1 MTLSAN
7 DAFRPS
13 SLGRIVTLVS
23 DLCIGGSIPLT
34 ADSRYTLGYSWANPN
49 AVGETE
55 SGPKAS
61 EGASYCR
68 GMSQRTAA
76 QPPHTTPR
84 RIAAVDIRGRG
95 RVAPLT
101 LTAAAGVAAI
111 WLVDIS
117 TGPDFGFAIF
127 YLIPIG
133 LASWWLGRGSAV
145 LIALLA
151 TGAWIWADLLARP
164 SVLLSASLWNGLTR
178 AAIFLLLALLIDQV
192 RRERTALRTVDAHR
206 EESLALIAH
215 TLRRSAAEIQVAI
228 PDLGN
233 APALSAAERDAV
245 LELRRQ
251 SRNFNRFAE
260 DVLEVGQLEAG
271 HFRLNRGRFDL
282 SEFVATLARET
293 DRERLQLVSESDPVW
308 VEADP
313 ERPRA
318 AIEHLMNN
326 ALRFSP
332 AGSAVHVTV
341 SGRGGSARVS
351 VKDQVIGLASSHLQ
365 KVFKKYGRID
375 TPQSRDR
382 IGVGLGLYVSRLIAE
397 AHGGTI
403 LAASVGLGL
412 GSTFALEIPLAA
424 APPYDGVS

>member
-34 ADSRYTLGYSWANPN
+34 ADSRYTLGYSWANQN
-49 AVGETE
+49 AVGDTE

-61 EGASYCR
+61 EGASYSR
-68 GMSQRTAA
+68 GMSQGSPVLRAQTA
-76 QPPHTTPR
+76 PR
-84 RIAAVDIRGRG
+84 RVADVDLRGRG
-95 RVAPLT
+95 RAVPLT
-101 LTAAAGVAAI
+101 ILAAASVGAI

-145 LIALLA
+145 LLALLS
-151 TGAWIWADLLARP
+151 TGAWIWADLIARP

-178 AAIFLLLALLIDQV
+178 AAIFLMLALLIDQV
-192 RRERTALRTVDAHR
+192 HRERTALRSVDAHR

-215 TLRRSAAEIQVAI
+215 TLRRSAGEIESAI
-228 PDLGN
+228 PDLTR
-233 APALSAAERDAV
+233 APALSAAERNAID
-245 LELRRQ
+245 ELRRQ
-251 SRNFNRFAE
+251 SRNFKRFAD

-271 HFRLNRGRFDL
+271 RFRLNRARFDL
-282 SEFVATLARET
+282 SEFVATLVKDT

-308 VEADP
+308 VDADP
-313 ERPRA
+313 ERLRT
-318 AIEHLMNN
+318 AIEHILNN

-332 AGSAVHVTV
+332 PGSTVHVTV
-341 SGRGGSARVS
+341 GQRENRARIV
-351 VKDQVIGLASSHLQ
+351 VKDQGVGLARAHLG
-365 KVFKKYGRID
+365 VIFRKYGRIE
-375 TPQSRDR
+375 TPGTKDK
-382 IGVGLGLYVSRLIAE
+382 IGVGLGLYVARLIVE
-397 AHGGTI
+397 AQNGTVS
-403 LAASVGLGL
+403 ASSVGLGL
-412 GSTFALEIPLAA
+412 GSTFTLDLPLASHQA
-424 APPYDGVS
+424 